1 MPFTD
6 LAKTLG
12 EVFGAGGSAK
22 SVFGEPVT
30 SGDRTV
36 IPVASIRY
44 GFGVGGGEKDAGKN
58 GGGGG
63 GGLVARPIGVVEIT
77 PEGTRFLP
85 IGDMRTAA
93 LAALAAFAAGYVAT
107 CLLRR

>member
-1 MPFTD
+1 MPVTD
-6 LAKTLG
+6 LAKALG
-12 EVFGAGGSAK
+12 EVFGAGGSAR

-30 SGDRTV
+30 SGNRTV

-44 GFGVGGGEKDAGKN
+44 GFGVGGGEKGSAAY

-77 PEGTRFLP
+77 PEGTRFVP
-85 IGDMRTAA
+85 ISQMRMVA
-93 LAALAAFAAGYVAT
+93 LAALVAFAAAYAAT